1 MAPMASIT
9 REITIAAHPDR
20 VWSALRAFDAVHE
33 RLAKGF
39 VVDCRS
45 DGPGMRTVTF
55 FNDAVARE
63 ALVSVDDDA
72 RRLVYAVVESRFG
85 FTHYNAAARVFP
97 DGDGASR
104 FVWTIDLL
112 PDELADPVAA
122 LMDRGAEAMRTTLES
137 ATAP

>member
-1 MAPMASIT
+1 MASIT

-20 VWSALRAFDAVHE
+20 VWAALRDFDAVHE

-39 VVDCRS
+39 VVDSRP

-85 FTHYNAAARVFP
+85 FTHYNAAAQVFP
-97 DGDGASR
+97 EGDGASR

-112 PDELADPVAA
+112 PDDLADPVAA
-122 LMDRGAEAMRTTLES
+122 MMDLGAEAIRTTLES
-137 ATAP
+137 AAAT